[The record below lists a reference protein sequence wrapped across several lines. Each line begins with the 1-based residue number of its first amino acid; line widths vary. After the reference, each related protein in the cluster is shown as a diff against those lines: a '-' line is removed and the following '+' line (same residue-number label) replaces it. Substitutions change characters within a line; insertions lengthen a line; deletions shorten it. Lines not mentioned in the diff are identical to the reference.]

1 MISTAVM
8 GHKKIWDQFVYSA
21 VHFIRES
28 TSYEKMR
35 LLVTIYMIYNY
46 SLSCLLPPNTCRSMQ
61 SYIVQSKMQPPGEWV
76 TELEITAASCLLN
89 TTVCVLTFTG
99 KINEWALYSPHD
111 VHVLTDL
118 HQEECI
124 FIKSF

>member
-1 MISTAVM
+1 MNCP
-8 GHKKIWDQFVYSA
+8 
-21 VHFIRES
+21 
-28 TSYEKMR
+28 
-35 LLVTIYMIYNY
+35 IYNY
-46 SLSCLLPPNTCRSMQ
+46 SNENYPAFCLLIHVDQQ

-76 TELEITAASCLLN
+76 TELEITADSCLWN

-99 KINEWALYSPHD
+99 KINEWALHSPHD

-124 FIKSF
+124 FINNVQNHFELVKKI